1 MYDESGMVSRSAQT
15 QFASRWPLMRVAL
28 LVCGVTALLV
38 FVLPFAVPVALVH
51 TISASYV
58 AGFNNRVAVLSAAAV
73 GALVLL
79 WSWWRS
85 ARAEPVGDED
95 KLPGRW
101 IAITIA
107 ATCVFTLVAGWLV
120 ARSHLRYLA
129 DAGYFMEQLAAHA
142 DYGRALYTQLEF
154 AYGPLLFYPAVAV
167 HAVLH
172 ASWPVAYFVTLALNQ
187 AVGLLLLAYIL
198 NALPMR
204 ARDRRIAFVL
214 LAIGAINPLLG
225 LNYTFFRFL
234 TPMAT
239 LLFATHTPKLMRTA
253 LLLALGE
260 MVQLGVSPEMG
271 FIFVFTAI
279 VFAGLAAWRRG
290 VRWLAVAAA
299 PPVGVAVFLLLA
311 GPSYLKMLQSVAR
324 GALNLPL
331 APYPHI
337 LIFLFALVWLVP
349 LALGPVLHSEGPN
362 GIRIASC
369 YILSVALLP
378 AAFGRCDPL
387 HMLFNGAGILI
398 LSLVAVRNLSPRLR
412 HGWMALLLVFVLW
425 VHWVNDRLYAD
436 RTADTLRLALTHNVH
451 PDDLDYV
458 LEVPALE
465 REVGSA
471 AVAIPYEVSLPVE
484 EALKRSGHY
493 RADYYAFFVDVMDP
507 VAEAAKIVSVNQY
520 EWALVPTDPD
530 EPFLETP
537 ANIDEVQGF
546 AFPYPLR
553 NPVPYP
559 LGQVFFQNLEQN
571 WTAVRGFGPYTLY
584 RHMKTASSR

>member
-1 MYDESGMVSRSAQT
+1 MLPRSTQT
-15 QFASRWPLMRVAL
+15 QSAARRPSMRVGLA
-28 LVCGVTALLV
+28 VGAVTALLV
-38 FVLPFAVPVALVH
+38 FAVPFAVPVTVVQ
-51 TISASYV
+51 TVSASYV
-58 AGFNNRVAVLSAAAV
+58 AGFNNRVAILSAAAI

-85 ARAEPVGDED
+85 ERADDADDEQ
-95 KLPGRW
+95 KLPWRW
-101 IAITIA
+101 VAFTIG
-107 ATCVFTLVAGWLV
+107 ATCLFTLLAGWLV

-129 DAGYFMEQLAAHA
+129 DAGYFMEQMAAHG
-142 DYGRALYTQLEF
+142 DYGRGLYTQLEF

-167 HAVLH
+167 HALLRS
-172 ASWPVAYFVTLALNQ
+172 SWPVAYFVTLALNQ
-187 AVGLLLLAYIL
+187 AVGLLLLAYVL

-214 LAIGAINPLLG
+214 LAVGAVNPLLG
-225 LNYTFFRFL
+225 LNYTYFRFL
-234 TPMAT
+234 TPLAT
-239 LLFATHTPKLMRTA
+239 LLFATRRPHLMRTS

-260 MVQLGVSPEMG
+260 MVQMGVSPEMG
-271 FIFVFTAI
+271 FIFVFTTV

-290 VRWLAVAAA
+290 LRWLVVAAA
-299 PPVGVAVFLLLA
+299 PPIGVAVFLLLA
-311 GPSYLKMLQSVAR
+311 GPAYLKMLQSVAH
-324 GALNLPL
+324 GALNLPV

-349 LALGPVLHSEGPN
+349 VAVGPMMRAEGPD
-362 GIRIASC
+362 GIRIVSC

-387 HMLFNGAGILI
+387 HVLFNGAGILI
-398 LSLVAVRNLSPRLR
+398 LSVMAIRHLR
-412 HGWMALLLVFVLW
+412 PGLRYGWLGALLVFVLW

-436 RTADTLRLALTHNVH
+436 RTRDTMRLALTHEVH

-507 VAEAAKIVSVNQY
+507 VAEAKKTVAVNEY
-520 EWALVPTDPD
+520 EWALVPTDPE

-553 NPVPYP
+553 HPPPYP
-559 LGQVFFQNLEQN
+559 LGQMFFQNLVDH
-571 WTAVRGFGPYTLY
+571 WIAVRPFGPYTLY
-584 RHMKTASSR
+584 RHVKPGA